1 MDYLPRP
8 KSIFTSKVERLAN
21 MPYHLFPNRLRRFF
35 PKIESLKPFFA
46 WVSNDKIKQCL
57 DKTTQHYRGVV
68 HYPFRKHFK
77 SRFPAANVPRLNEW
91 QATDTFF
98 SDTPA
103 ADDGIPG
110 HAGCT
115 MMQLFYGMSSGHT
128 SGYPMRSEKQVGEV
142 YEDHIRKV
150 GAPVGILSDRAR
162 SEVHGKAKDI
172 MRMYEIDDGQSEP
185 GYQHQNPAEH
195 QIQNIKRNMNNVM
208 DRTGCPSCWWLLAAT
223 FVILLM
229 NHLPNSDGEIPITKI
244 TGQIPDVSK
253 FMHFHFWQEVFVES
267 HKDGQREELARW

>member
-1 MDYLPRP
+1 MQPVEYEERWYNASTTGVVFLDEDGEMMDYLPP
-8 KSIFTSKVERLAN
+8 PQSIFTSKVERLAN

-77 SRFPAANVPRLNEW
+77 SRFSAANVPRLNKW

-128 SGYPMRSEKQVGEV
+128 SGYPMCSEKQVGEV
-142 YEDHIRKV
+142 YEDRCS
-150 GAPVGILSDRAR
+150 G
-162 SEVHGKAKDI
+162 
-172 MRMYEIDDGQSEP
+172 
-185 GYQHQNPAEH
+185 
-195 QIQNIKRNMNNVM
+195 RNLEQ
-208 DRTGCPSCWWLLAAT
+208 PSL
-223 FVILLM
+223 I
-229 NHLPNSDGEIPITKI
+229 
-244 TGQIPDVSK
+244 
-253 FMHFHFWQEVFVES
+253 
-267 HKDGQREELARW
+267 